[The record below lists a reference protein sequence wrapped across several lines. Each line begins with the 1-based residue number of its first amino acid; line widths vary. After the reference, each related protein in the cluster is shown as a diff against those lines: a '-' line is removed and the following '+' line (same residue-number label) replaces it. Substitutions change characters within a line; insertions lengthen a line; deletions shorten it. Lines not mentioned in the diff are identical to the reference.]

1 MRHLFLAAV
10 AVLIAG
16 PALADDKC
24 MVTDPSGTSL
34 NVRTEPGGKILTTL
48 SNGVT
53 VMIGETR
60 KDAKGRE
67 WAVITS
73 PLNGDP
79 KAKGGWVAKDLVS
92 CF

>member
-1 MRHLFLAAV
+1 MRYLCAAAL

-16 PALADDKC
+16 PALAEDKC
-24 MVTDPSGTSL
+24 IVTDPSGTPL
-34 NVRTEPGGKILTTL
+34 NVRSAPGGKILTTL
-48 SNGVT
+48 SNGIT
-53 VMIGETR
+53 VVIGDTQ

-67 WAVITS
+67 WAQIVSLTT
-73 PLNGDP
+73 DP